1 MTDST
6 PPTAAPKP
14 PRLTA
19 ADGCFGYF
27 LGSLMGVLVTMAWTT
42 GRLAGLGASVLAL
55 IVLALLFRRA
65 TRSPV
70 WVRFA
75 WSIAIG
81 LATLGLL
88 FGLCVASFS
97 HMDFR

>member
-1 MTDST
+1 MTD
-6 PPTAAPKP
+6 PMPRTAVPKP

-42 GRLAGLGASVLAL
+42 GRLSGVGASILAL
-55 IVLALLFRRA
+55 IVLAVVFWRA
-65 TRSPV
+65 ARSPV

-88 FGLCVASFS
+88 FGLCVASLN